1 MKIFPWLIISKLK
14 VGIGW
19 TIVATLI
26 PAIPILGL
34 LLLVTN
40 WLWPGE
46 LRISPDT
53 DTDTNPRHL

>member
-14 VGIGW
+14 VAIGW

-34 LLLVTN
+34 LLLATN

-46 LRISPDT
+46 FRISTDT
-53 DTDTNPRHL
+53 DTDPRHL

>member
-1 MKIFPWLIISKLK
+1 MKNFRWLIISKLK
-14 VGIGW
+14 VAIGW

-34 LLLVTN
+34 LLLITN

-46 LRISPDT
+46 PHISPDT
-53 DTDTNPRHL
+53 YPRHL